1 MSPAAIDAVKG
12 SKSLSAL
19 EQLVGGSCTVGRAR
33 IRYNW
38 KQTWGKVMNFL
49 YEQHV
54 GLFINGGALFIIHFR
69 LGPSII
75 NHPAIGIPP
84 WLWQPMLAQC
94 SCIPAE
100 PAISQPFDQLYTRYI
115 GIFNINWSCIYI
127 YIYYIHNCTT
137 AQTHSANKHLVLKN
151 VYSYNEL
158 YHIISIFHYMYKKI
172 VGYILQY
179 TFCTS

>member
-127 YIYYIHNCTT
+127 YIIYIT
-137 AQTHSANKHLVLKN
+137 AQLHRHIQQTNILFWKMYIVTMN
-151 VYSYNEL
+151 Y
-158 YHIISIFHYMYKKI
+158 IISYLYFIICIKR
-172 VGYILQY
+172 
-179 TFCTS
+179 S